1 MFMLILRGFAGAAM
15 DRPIWEVTLVVLW
28 WRCHIC
34 HHNPDLGHFHWSSPA
49 TCLSPEPPLAS
60 HASPLAATR
69 HPAAGQWNPSRAL
82 WKWSCMAWNIWKG
95 LLSLSL
101 IRITCFFLLWHISVN
116 RWFLKCFSP
125 TDTAPSCESVTMTDF
140 VKPTNSVTGKTP
152 LRKVTPRVPSSH
164 HPHWRKIVTSEE
176 KQHFCYF
183 LSLSREA
190 PVWNLPVSGCSL
202 LYRSWSCICK
212 DTSCK
217 CGFPYA
223 FKRKYL
229 YN

>member
-1 MFMLILRGFAGAAM
+1 MWLVYNNKGFIYKEENSGSGFWDTDFWTRNQSGMFMLILRGFAGAAM

-60 HASPLAATR
+60 HASPLAATY

-101 IRITCFFLLWHISVN
+101 IRITCFFLLWNISVN
-116 RWFLKCFSP
+116 RWFLLKS
-125 TDTAPSCESVTMTDF
+125 
-140 VKPTNSVTGKTP
+140 
-152 LRKVTPRVPSSH
+152 
-164 HPHWRKIVTSEE
+164 
-176 KQHFCYF
+176 
-183 LSLSREA
+183 
-190 PVWNLPVSGCSL
+190 
-202 LYRSWSCICK
+202 
-212 DTSCK
+212 
-217 CGFPYA
+217 
-223 FKRKYL
+223 
-229 YN
+229 